1 MTNLQRADLQ
11 SLYSDWNE
19 ESRVVVA
26 PCAWKSNDETLLKRP
41 TSLSLFGRGD
51 DAEPGEDNE
60 ADTKAFR
67 YRIANAISW
76 SDVAF
81 PMWVM
86 TDCVSRSAQSALI
99 RGCLPR
105 RTMWWINPLGLCG
118 NRCSAT
124 GKNQIYVTTGCKQ
137 LRLQHGGPIVAGEGN
152 QPAAKRVSQ
161 IPQTNKSLPPDKIRG
176 GLSSSLR
183 ERKLSGRYTDLI
195 GLLADPKFL
204 IYCYETIKSKP
215 GNMTPGKARSALDG
229 LTKEWFTHLATL
241 LQQGRFAPDKA
252 TDIVR
257 GRFIFKIVQK
267 AMQVILEM
275 IYEEKFI
282 DCSHAFQP
290 GRGSAAL
297 TLASL
302 HVGIKKHQTW
312 AIEGDITNCFDSI
325 DHNVIMQIIKKE
337 IACEKFLALV
347 KGSLKA
353 GYKTNVGKVHIPGT
367 PQALTS
373 LCFAPLLCKVVLHE
387 LDKFVSSTLNKAKFD
402 TETPRRRLSGEAIVR
417 ASALQ
422 TTKTGNRRTL
432 WKTSSDPMDPGFKRL
447 FYVRYADDF
456 VIIITAGSRADAVE
470 IKRLVTQFLS
480 EELKLELNQRSTKSH
495 NGISLL
501 STQIHAVKW
510 KAQNQVSW
518 VRREAHGKVY
528 RRRIHPRL
536 ILRRAPIKELVE
548 RLKKY
553 GFVRRTY
560 KGYILP
566 MPIRIM
572 IPMDH
577 ADILAFYNAKT
588 RGIFNYYSFAA
599 PLAGLSRIIHLLW
612 SSCGLTLSTKYKL
625 RSLRKTVYRLGKD
638 LKCPETGTTFYK
650 PSNYHRSSC
659 LR

>member
-1 MTNLQRADLQ
+1 
-11 SLYSDWNE
+11 
-19 ESRVVVA
+19 
-26 PCAWKSNDETLLKRP
+26 
-41 TSLSLFGRGD
+41 
-51 DAEPGEDNE
+51 
-60 ADTKAFR
+60 
-67 YRIANAISW
+67 
-76 SDVAF
+76 
-81 PMWVM
+81 MWVM

-105 RTMWWINPLGLCG
+105 RTMWIYPLGLCG

-152 QPAAKRVSQ
+152 QPCKAAKRVSQ

-257 GRFIFKIVQK
+257 GRFILKIVQK

-290 GRGSAAL
+290 GRGSEGAAL

-325 DHNVIMQIIKKE
+325 DHNLIMQILKKE
-337 IACEKFLALV
+337 IACDKFLALV

-353 GYKTNVGKVHIPGT
+353 GYKTNVGKVHIPRVVT

-373 LCFAPLLCKVVLHE
+373 LCFAPLLWNLVLHE
-387 LDKFVSSTLNKAKFD
+387 LDQFVSSTLKAKFD
-402 TETPRRRLSGEAIVR
+402 TETPRRRLSEAIVR

-422 TTKTGNRRTL
+422 IATKTGNRRTL
-432 WKTSSDPMDPGFKRL
+432 WKTSSADPMDPGFKRL

-456 VIIITAGSRADAVE
+456 VIIITGSRADAVD

-480 EELKLELNQRSTKSH
+480 EELKLELNQVRSTKISH
-495 NGISLL
+495 MSKHGISLL

-536 ILRRAPIKELVE
+536 ILRAPIKELVE

-560 KGYILP
+560 KGDILP

-588 RGIFNYYSFAA
+588 RGILNYYSFAA

-650 PSNYHRSSC
+650 PSNYHRHFVPPLNRTRPCRMRFSK
-659 LR
+659 LNGRAQR